1 MKTVTIIGADAVIKS
16 SHTLFPFGTAD
27 HIITGP
33 ESMSVFDGYHTFEE
47 LYDHRVTLFIALC
60 KALKYDCPE
69 CSVRGERVDM
79 QKVWRSRLHADGS
92 SLKGWYIM
100 GIGMEPGKQIT
111 YHLPNTTWD
120 ETGFAE
126 TLERGPEFDGHTSK
140 DVLFRLM
147 HL

>member
-27 HIITGP
+27 HVITGP

-47 LYDHRVTLFIALC
+47 LYDHRITLFIALC
-60 KALKYDCPE
+60 RHRIDEA
-69 CSVRGERVDM
+69 SWNG
-79 QKVWRSRLHADGS
+79 VWRSRLHSDGS
-92 SLKGWYIM
+92 SLEGWYVM
-100 GIGMEPGKQIT
+100 GIGKEPGKQIT

-126 TLERGPEFDGHTSK
+126 TLERGPEFDGHNSK